1 MKNNLATEEKLSWYN
16 SKFYVKVCCGSFD
29 GNDFLADLVESIGE
43 KLKNE
48 HINIRHLKVSGEGM
62 DGTACKISLLGVDYD
77 IEFDSRLGEPCID
90 LPVIINARAVCQA
103 ELLNEIMD
111 EALDEVAKKYN
122 LDTIIFFTECFGMMD
137 KGRI

>member
-1 MKNNLATEEKLSWYN
+1 MKKNLAIEEKLSCYN
-16 SKFYVKVCCGSFD
+16 RKFYVKVCCGSFD
-29 GNDFLADLVESIGE
+29 GNNFLVDLVESIRE
-43 KLKNE
+43 KLKKE
-48 HINIRHLKVSGEGM
+48 HRNVLHLKVYAEGI
-62 DGTACKISLLGVDYD
+62 DGTACKISLLGMDYD
-77 IEFDSRLGEPCID
+77 MELDSRLGELCID
-90 LPVIINARAVCQA
+90 LPIIINARVVCEA